1 MKDIFALLKQGS
13 MAALTAAIVN
23 FVLAGLKGLAFMFT
37 ANVASNVE
45 RCGALITRWM
55 ATL

>member
-23 FVLAGLKGLAFMFT
+23 FVLAGLKGLAFIYGKRYHVRRND
-37 ANVASNVE
+37 ALSR
-45 RCGALITRWM
+45 RCH
-55 ATL
+55 